1 MRPFVLRVLLA
12 TALLPVPAT
21 PVHAQ
26 FTDPAGLTQRIVM
39 IANQITQ
46 IGHQI
51 STLGEA
57 RDQVSN
63 LEDTLTQMRDEALG
77 EVGALADAFDSMS
90 SNPASLLGGGA
101 VTWAQDFGA
110 DALPHVQALT
120 SMSDAGNALTNRWR
134 TDLAAADVVG
144 GADIAGLFTDP
155 LVGMEVAED
164 FAAQRS
170 AAERQRVF
178 DYAAFDA
185 AERLTE
191 TLGNAQLS
199 LAGIRAQTNLS
210 PTALQQAQVTTDL
223 TASEVD
229 VAQAQLAAY
238 TGIRDALERQQDEIM
253 RRRDLE
259 RWVTAERAAQQRTAD
274 AQAANAA
281 RTQVYRDAM
290 LLPEAGGNGP

>member
-1 MRPFVLRVLLA
+1 M
-12 TALLPVPAT
+12 
-21 PVHAQ
+21 
-26 FTDPAGLTQRIVM
+26 
-39 IANQITQ
+39 
-46 IGHQI
+46 
-51 STLGEA
+51 
-57 RDQVSN
+57 
-63 LEDTLTQMRDEALG
+63 
-77 EVGALADAFDSMS
+77 
-90 SNPASLLGGGA
+90 
-101 VTWAQDFGA
+101 
-110 DALPHVQALT
+110 
-120 SMSDAGNALTNRWR
+120 
-134 TDLAAADVVG
+134 VG

-155 LVGMEVAED
+155 LIGIEVAED
-164 FAAQRS
+164 FAAQRE

-238 TGIRDALERQQDEIM
+238 TDIRDALERQQDEIM

-259 RWVTAERAAQQRTAD
+259 RWVAAERAAQQRTAD